1 MKKRVVIIEDSV
13 YLVSE
18 SQYSKLK
25 KFEETNT
32 DNDGFDLRMSDY
44 LEINKKDYKYVGEID
59 YMFRI

>member
-44 LEINKKDYKYVGEID
+44 LEINKKDYKSVGEID